1 MVVIVILLY
10 RYDAGL
16 RRMMSRGVGMRR
28 EEVRVNFARVRVV
41 GMIGIGMDV
50 LKRRQQK
57 CQYDCQSGFDRD
69 SATHRS

>member
-1 MVVIVILLY
+1 MIVIVIILY

-16 RRMMSRGVGMRR
+16 RRMMSCGVGMRR
-28 EEVRVNFARVRVV
+28 EQVRVNFARVRVV

-57 CQYDCQSGFDRD
+57 RQYDCQSGFDRD